1 MNNVERFTKVLNF
14 EKPDRLPVIE
24 WASWWT
30 KTIDRWKSEGLPG
43 ELQSITDISD
53 YFGLDSLKQYWFRI
67 KSPDC
72 PAAASHG
79 APIIAGRDDYERLKT
94 AGHLFYDNPF
104 DTADAQSWSKRA
116 EKGDTV
122 IWLTVEGFFWFPRTL
137 LGIENHLYSFYDCPD
152 LIHTMNQD
160 LTDYLLRHIERFTDI
175 TVPVFAT
182 IAEDMSYN
190 HGPMLSKGQFD
201 EFLAPYYRQIVPA
214 LKAHGIKVFVD
225 SDGDIEPL
233 IPWLREVGVEGLL
246 PLERM
251 AGVDVSNVRR
261 QYPDFLMIGA
271 YDKTIMHEGDKAIT
285 AEFER
290 LLATMKTGG
299 FIPSVDH
306 QTPPGVSLNDYRRYV
321 EIYKQYA
328 CKAVL

>member
-1 MNNVERFTKVLNF
+1 MNNVERFKKVLNF

-30 KTIDRWKSEGLPG
+30 KTIDRWRGEGLPQ
-43 ELQSITDISD
+43 ELQSVTDISD

-72 PAAASHG
+72 PSAAYHG
-79 APIIAGRDDYERLKT
+79 APIITGQDDYNRLKSQ
-94 AGHLFYDNPF
+94 GLLFYDTPF
-104 DTADAQSWSKRA
+104 DAQELSMWSKRS
-116 EKGDTV
+116 ESGDTV
-122 IWLTVEGFFWFPRTL
+122 IWLTIEGFFWFPRTL
-137 LGIENHLYSFYDCPD
+137 LGIENHLYSFYDCPE
-152 LIHTMNQD
+152 LLHKMNQD
-160 LTDYLLRHIERFTDI
+160 LTDYHLRHISRFTDI
-175 TVPVFAT
+175 ATPVFAT

-201 EFLAPYYRQIVPA
+201 EFLAPYYRQIIPA
-214 LKAHGIKVFVD
+214 LKAKGIKVFVD

-233 IPWLREVGVEGLL
+233 IPWLRETGVEGLL

-251 AGVDVSNVRR
+251 AGVDVNNIRR

-271 YDKTIMHEGDKAIT
+271 YNKTIMHEGDQAIA

-290 LLATMKTGG
+290 LLPAMKSGG

-306 QTPPGVSLNDYRRYV
+306 QTPPQVSLDDYRRYV
-321 EIYKQYA
+321 EIYRQYA
-328 CKAVL
+328 RKAVI

>member
-14 EKPDRLPVIE
+14 QKPDRLPVIE

-30 KTIDRWKSEGLPG
+30 KTIDRWRGEGLPA
-43 ELQSITDISD
+43 ELQSITDIAD
-53 YFGLDSLKQYWFRI
+53 YLGLDSLKQYWFRMT
-67 KSPDC
+67 SPDC
-72 PAAASHG
+72 PKPASHG
-79 APIIAGRDDYERLKT
+79 APIVSSRREYEELKA
-94 AGHLFYDNPF
+94 AGHIFYNNPF
-104 DTADAQSWSKRA
+104 DAADVRIWNERA
-116 EKGDTV
+116 AKGETV
-122 IWLTVEGFFWFPRTL
+122 IWITLEGFFWFPRTL

-152 LIHTMNQD
+152 LLLSMNQD
-160 LTDYLLRHIERFTDI
+160 LTDHLLLQLKRFTDI
-175 TVPVFAT
+175 NVPVFAT

-201 EFLAPYYRQIVPA
+201 EFLSPYYRQIVPA
-214 LKAHGIKVFVD
+214 LKSHGIKVFVD

-251 AGVDVSNVRR
+251 AGVDVNNVRG
-261 QYPDFLMIGA
+261 QYPDFLMLGG
-271 YDKTIMHEGDKAIT
+271 YDKTIMHEGDKALIT
-285 AEFER
+285 EFER
-290 LLATMKTGG
+290 LLPAMKTGG

-321 EIYKQYA
+321 EIYKEYA
-328 CKAVL
+328 KKAVL